1 MAFKMKGSAFK
12 LGNVATKSALK
23 QWTKAKG
30 GKKHPKAE
38 KSSDSPLEQGK
49 TKLTD
54 KVRAFAQSLDADS
67 NISDTYDRYKAIKSR
82 LRKDAKD
89 KTAVPMKS
97 PLEQAESPMKRAGIY
112 LTDPLGETEQISKER
127 LKELEASDVDYEGT
141 ITQTGKDAPYEKG
154 KMPHHVL
161 PSGEIGAEITEKQ
174 WEEAM
179 KKSLARDYELKGPKG
194 NPATGPKAR
203 RQAAIIDKTIQD
215 KINRGEEHLLTP
227 EEKEYQRLAI
237 KNINN

>member
-49 TKLTD
+49 TKFTD

-82 LRKDAKD
+82 LRKEAKD

-112 LTDPLGETEQISKER
+112 LTDEFGNVKQVSKS
-127 LKELEASDVDYEGT
+127 ELEKTDEGT
-141 ITQTGKDAPYEKG
+141 VTLT
-154 KMPHHVL
+154 
-161 PSGEIGAEITEKQ
+161 GEIGAEITEKQ

-215 KINRGEEHLLTP
+215 KINKGIELTP